1 MEGKVTLFM
10 VIAAAAAGVAEAPQ
24 AASVKKDEDKV
35 VCKSERFVGSHVS
48 QRICKPKSE
57 WETGRKNAKDAL
69 NKMKMVNVAKRGEG
83 GDAMPLSPAQKGPPP
98 R

>member
-1 MEGKVTLFM
+1 MTLLM
-10 VIAAAAAGVAEAPQ
+10 LIAAAAAVGTAEAPE
-24 AASVKKDEDKV
+24 AAPVKKDADKI

-48 QRICKPKSE
+48 ERICKPKSE

-83 GDAMPLSPAQKGPPP
+83 GDAMPASPSQKGPMP